1 MNAFCKRFAARAL
14 VTGCAAVMLAA
25 PALATPGVAWTIDPL
40 TLPPPL
46 RHQALTAPLGDT
58 DPFGN
63 RADPGCRWSR
73 MQVPTTQG
81 LRWLDE
87 EVCDDKGSWR

>member
-1 MNAFCKRFAARAL
+1 MYASCKRFAARAL

-46 RHQALTAPLGDT
+46 QRQALTGPLGDR

-63 RADPGCRWSR
+63 PAQPGCLWSR
-73 MQVPTTQG
+73 MQVPTMQG

-87 EVCDDKGSWR
+87 EVCDNKGMWR

>member
-1 MNAFCKRFAARAL
+1 MNASGRRFAVRAL
-14 VTGCAAVMLAA
+14 VTGCAVAMLAA

-46 RHQALTAPLGDT
+46 RQQALTGPLGRH
-58 DPFGN
+58 DPFGKP
-63 RADPGCRWSR
+63 ADAGCTWSR
-73 MQVPTTQG
+73 TQVLTTQG

-87 EVCDDKGSWR
+87 EECGDMGTWH

>member
-1 MNAFCKRFAARAL
+1 MDAYCKRLAARAL

-40 TLPPPL
+40 TLPPLL
-46 RHQALTAPLGDT
+46 RQQALTAPLGEY

-63 RADPGCRWSR
+63 PAEPGCIWSR
-73 MQVPTTQG
+73 MQVPTMQG

-87 EVCDDKGSWR
+87 EVCNGEGSWR